1 MSLGTAPSGA
11 SDFERLE
18 SMFHA
23 AIALSEPARSAF
35 LDDVFRSDPEVGRTL
50 AELLA
55 AHESPALPEATA
67 VGPFC
72 GTLGPYTLRAI
83 RGSGGSGV
91 VYEVTR
97 DGQTYALKLFHARSD
112 GADRQTLE
120 REIAALERVR
130 HPSVAALVDHGTSD
144 DGRLYLVTEF
154 AHGISLADWTRTLT
168 PNRDERLAVV
178 ESMARAIEAAH
189 RAGVIHRDLKPS
201 NVVIAR
207 SGNTWLP
214 KIIDFGIARIVDGA
228 GAPARPTLGA
238 TGRIVGTLAYMSPEQ
253 ATDAR
258 RVGVHSDVHS
268 LGAIL
273 YELLTGSLP
282 HRLDDVP
289 LDRAI
294 ARIRSSPPRRADDV
308 DPTIPRPLGDVLAQ
322 ALALEPR
329 DRYSSAAAFADDL
342 ARWRAGQRV
351 LARPLG
357 LTERSLRFIARHP
370 RAVAFAALVLIA
382 VGTAT
387 LGFLWLAGEA
397 RLARAEAKAS
407 ADAENDIRGLFV
419 DALKQANKRWSESH
433 VPTLRE
439 FADSAADR
447 LAERGPTATNRLGL
461 LLGDL
466 YLQLGSAERA
476 IPYLEAALADRE
488 QRLGK
493 EAEDTIETSYSLASA
508 TFLASDHRRAREL
521 AERVAQ
527 WSRARLPW
535 QASRLIL
542 ALRTQISVDVQAG
555 AIDAAS
561 AAVTEIESLVEMP
574 GVANSEAF
582 ELAAVDAALVA
593 RLKGDV
599 AGAEQRIREVM
610 ERLIDRFGPDSRPV
624 VLARVELGS
633 GALASGRLDVA
644 HEQFGLAY
652 ASAVRMSGTHSEGDA
667 AAAAPPDPWCA
678 SILACRAQ
686 AASGLGHLEE
696 ARPDLERALAVVE
709 SRFGRENASAI
720 GIHLELARTCLAQHD
735 LDPMLEHSE
744 RALAIAEQLYD
755 PHSISL
761 LEPLEMRG
769 YAYLATSRF
778 AEAIACFERASRLE
792 ISSLANDPRRLRMVL
807 RKGMAENQAGDFKAG
822 LATLS
827 ALSTA
832 AGDDLLGSVEIRI
845 VAAEHAA
852 FAASRLGTTEEAL
865 RLLDDARA
873 LAERHGLGQRVAEV
887 DSLRIRIPGSGDST
901 KNENP

>member
-1 MSLGTAPSGA
+1 MSDGTAPSGA

-23 AIALSEPARSAF
+23 ATALSEPARGAF
-35 LDDVFRSDPEVGRTL
+35 LDDVLRSDPEVGRTL

-72 GTLGPYTLRAI
+72 GTLGPYALRTI

-97 DGQTYALKLFHARSD
+97 GGQTYALKLFHARSD
-112 GADRQTLE
+112 GADRQTQE

-144 DGRLYLVTEF
+144 DGRLYLITEF

-168 PNRDERLAVV
+168 PTRDERLAVV

-189 RAGVIHRDLKPS
+189 QAGVIHRDLKPS
-201 NVVIAR
+201 NVLIAR
-207 SGNTWLP
+207 SGSAWLP
-214 KIIDFGIARIVDGA
+214 KIIDFGIARIVDGDSA
-228 GAPARPTLGA
+228 AARPTLGT

-258 RVGVHSDVHS
+258 TVDVRSDVHS

-308 DPTIPRPLGDVLAQ
+308 DRSIPRPLGDVLAQ

-329 DRYSSAAAFADDL
+329 DRYPSAAGFADDL
-342 ARWRAGQRV
+342 ARCRAGQRV
-351 LARPLG
+351 AARPLVF
-357 LTERSLRFIARHP
+357 TERSVRFIARHP
-370 RAVAFAALVLIA
+370 RAVAFAVLVL
-382 VGTAT
+382 VGVSATT

-397 RLARAEAKAS
+397 RLARAEAIAS
-407 ADAENDIRGLFV
+407 AEAESDVRLLFV

-447 LAERGPTATNRLGL
+447 LAERGPSATNRLGL

-476 IPYLEAALADRE
+476 IPFLEAALADRE
-488 QRLGK
+488 RRLGK
-493 EAEDTIETSYSLASA
+493 DAEGTIETLHSLSSA

-521 AERVAQ
+521 AARVAQ
-527 WSRARLPW
+527 WSRTRLPE
-535 QASRLIL
+535 QASRLIH
-542 ALRTQISVDVQAG
+542 ALRTQISVDVPAG
-555 AIDAAS
+555 ALDSAG
-561 AAVTEIESLVEMP
+561 AAVAEMEGLASLP
-574 GVANSEAF
+574 GIANSEAF
-582 ELAAVDAALVA
+582 ELAAVDAAVVA

-599 AGAEQRIREVM
+599 VGAEQRIREVI
-610 ERLIDRFGPDSRPV
+610 ERLIERFGPDSRPV
-624 VLARVELGS
+624 VLARIELGN
-633 GALASGRLDVA
+633 GALASRKLDVA

-652 ASAVRMSGTHSEGDA
+652 SSAVRMSGAQPGGDA
-667 AAAAPPDPWCA
+667 EQALPPDPWCA

-686 AASGLGHLEE
+686 AANGLGRLDE
-696 ARPDLERALAVVE
+696 ARRDLERALTVVE
-709 SRFGRENASAI
+709 IRFGRESASAI
-720 GIHLELARTCLAQHD
+720 GIHLELARTCLTQRDFDATV
-735 LDPMLEHSE
+735 EHSE
-744 RALAIAEQLYD
+744 RALSMAEQIYD
-755 PHSISL
+755 PRSSSL

-792 ISSLANDPRRLRMVL
+792 ISALTNDPRRLRMVL
-807 RKGMAENQAGDFKAG
+807 RKGMAENQSGDFKTG
-822 LATLS
+822 LLTLS
-827 ALSTA
+827 DLSNA
-832 AGDDLLGSVEIRI
+832 ADGDVPGAVEIRI

-852 FAASRLGTTEEAL
+852 FAASRLGGADEAL
-865 RLLDDARA
+865 RLLDGARA
-873 LAERHGLGQRVAEV
+873 LAERDGLGQRVAEV
-887 DSLRIRIPGSGDST
+887 DALRNRIAGTVDST